1 MFFLQ
6 KTFTSCNSQNYKE
19 KSHIKQDTSSEFQ
32 SWNMQ
37 KMENSRNIEK
47 QRMVLTDFIKCRHD
61 KNNLLYLKSGDHV
74 LKVIQLHKV
83 LIE

>member
-1 MFFLQ
+1 
-6 KTFTSCNSQNYKE
+6 
-19 KSHIKQDTSSEFQ
+19 
-32 SWNMQ
+32 MQ

-74 LKVIQLHKV
+74 LKVSQLHKV
-83 LIE
+83 LIESKRINRYTTWFLFDTN